1 MHTLHISWSVV
12 EHVLQMLPAVP
23 RWDEP
28 HLKQS
33 IGPLS
38 KLWQRIEIGE
48 RKEIGDEM
56 GHNCSAAFICRYD
69 VIRTGGDLGA
79 VQSLNPCDNDTMGRS
94 APL

>member
-1 MHTLHISWSVV
+1 MHTLHISWSVL

-33 IGPLS
+33 IGSLS

-56 GHNCSAAFICRYD
+56 GHNCSAVLYALTMYSRYRRLQI
-69 VIRTGGDLGA
+69 VRTWWQVRTAGRCGGE
-79 VQSLNPCDNDTMGRS
+79 
-94 APL
+94 